1 MATLVI
7 NDGSVNDRQFAL
19 ENHPLLM
26 IGRSEDCTFQVLDS
40 HVSRKHLQLRLDAET
55 GRHQAI
61 NYSKSGE
68 SYVNGKAISEPTDL
82 SDGDQIRIGDTTMI
96 YSEVDRTKAQ
106 TAKEAWFKKGQEL
119 KTWTGARD
127 EPAARDDKPRGT

>member
-7 NDGSVNDRQFAL
+7 NDGPVDHRHFAL

-26 IGRSEDCTFQVLDS
+26 IGRSEECTFQVLDS
-40 HVSRKHLQLRLDAET
+40 RVSRKHLQVRLDAET

-68 SYVNGKAISEPTDL
+68 SYVNGKVISEPTDL

-96 YSEVDRTKAQ
+96 YSEADRSEAQ
-106 TAKEAWFKKGQEL
+106 TAREAWFKKGQEL
-119 KTWTGARD
+119 KTWTGAKD
-127 EPAARDDKPRGT
+127 EPATRDDNPRGT